1 MATFVIKFVTENF
14 TKSPNLVTLIA
25 KRRQRNQSY
34 KENISVN
41 VHYTD
46 FKHSAWLKILNRLIM
61 SVALNYNEK
70 LFTASVPGL
79 QFKTFVESEPFQ
91 RGDQL
96 KVYIVINHP
105 FKVKVRFKHLI
116 N

>member
-61 SVALNYNEK
+61 SVALNYTEK
-70 LFTASVPGL
+70 FFTEYLVPVNNDQSNVI
-79 QFKTFVESEPFQ
+79 QFRYS
-91 RGDQL
+91 
-96 KVYIVINHP
+96 N
-105 FKVKVRFKHLI
+105 
-116 N
+116 